1 MQQAVRE
8 TLQICCRLHV
18 GDEMF
23 SHIKYSAIA
32 VGLFVLV
39 LVALLVFLVTL
50 YVSSYVFSDEN
61 KSIATIYVFAIFA
74 IRMVSFLAA
83 GYITAKLADTQPLLH
98 GLICGCLGAVFSTF
112 FAGNLFLSLF
122 IVLPTVV
129 TGAWLQKRRSN
140 ATSLS
145 T

>member
-1 MQQAVRE
+1 
-8 TLQICCRLHV
+8 
-18 GDEMF
+18 MF

-83 GYITAKLADTQPLLH
+83 GYITAKLAETQPLLH

-122 IVLPTVV
+122 IVLPAVV

-145 T
+145 A

>member
-1 MQQAVRE
+1 
-8 TLQICCRLHV
+8 
-18 GDEMF
+18 MF

-39 LVALLVFLVTL
+39 LVALLVFLTTVFFFP
-50 YVSSYVFSDEN
+50 YAVSEDN
-61 KSIATIYVFAIFA
+61 KSGATTYVFAIFA

-83 GYITAKLADTQPLLH
+83 GYITAKLAKTQPLLH

-122 IVLPTVV
+122 IVLPAVV

-145 T
+145 A

>member
-1 MQQAVRE
+1 
-8 TLQICCRLHV
+8 
-18 GDEMF
+18 MF

-39 LVALLVFLVTL
+39 LVALLVFLITL
-50 YVSSYVFSDEN
+50 SLSSYVFSDDN

-83 GYITAKLADTQPLLH
+83 GYITAKLAKTQPLLH

-122 IVLPTVV
+122 IVLPAVV

-140 ATSLS
+140 ATPLS

>member
-1 MQQAVRE
+1 
-8 TLQICCRLHV
+8 
-18 GDEMF
+18 MF